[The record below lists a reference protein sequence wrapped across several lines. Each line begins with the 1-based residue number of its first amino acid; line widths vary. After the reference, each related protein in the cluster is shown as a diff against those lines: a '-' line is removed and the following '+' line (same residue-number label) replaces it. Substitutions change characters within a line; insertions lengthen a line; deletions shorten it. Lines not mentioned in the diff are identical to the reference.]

1 MKGTGANIRG
11 AIVAVLTAG
20 VLVILSG
27 CIRPPEPGDPL
38 PGLTRAERARFEAGR
53 EVFEREF
60 TPETGLGPLFNS
72 NSCGECHED
81 PKSGGPGDEI
91 EIHATEFLVRSQ
103 GADPPGAAEPVC
115 DPLVD
120 QGGPIVQQQVTPA
133 LKEALGIEEEP
144 VPARA
149 TSTGRRTTPS
159 ILGFGLL
166 DAVPEEAIL
175 ALTDPEDRDH
185 DGVSGRPNR
194 FADGRLGRFGRKAF
208 VPDLR
213 EFNDV
218 AFLFEQGITS
228 PAQPAEDTIGG
239 QPVPPGVDPV
249 PDPEITADDL
259 ARVDDFVRFLAP
271 PSRLPGGRE
280 ARRGE
285 RVFREIGC
293 ASCHVPGL
301 VTGKSDVR
309 ALSRRPVAAYTDL
322 LLHDMGEKLAD
333 VCLGLATPA
342 EFRTEPL
349 MGLRLKS
356 AFLHDGR
363 ATTVEQA
370 IRLHGGEGT
379 GARDRFDALP
389 EPRRLSLLRFLKTL

>member
-1 MKGTGANIRG
+1 M
-11 AIVAVLTAG
+11 AVLTAG

-27 CIRPPEPGDPL
+27 CIRPPDPGDPL

-72 NSCGECHED
+72 TSCGECHED
-81 PKSGGPGDEI
+81 PKSGGTGDEI
-91 EIHATEFLVRSQ
+91 EIHATEFLVRSR
-103 GADPPGAAEPVC
+103 GAEPGSAELIC
-115 DPLVD
+115 DPLIS
-120 QGGPIVQQQVTPA
+120 QGGPIVQQQMTPA
-133 LKEALGIEEEP
+133 LKEALGIDAEP

-175 ALTDPEDRDH
+175 ALADPEDRDH

-301 VTGKSDVR
+301 VTGKSEVR

-363 ATTVEQA
+363 AATVEEA

-389 EPRRLSLLRFLKTL
+389 ESRRLSLLRFLKTL

>member
-1 MKGTGANIRG
+1 MKGTGGNVRSAS
-11 AIVAVLTAG
+11 VAVLTTG
-20 VLVILSG
+20 LLVILSG

-38 PGLTRAERARFEAGR
+38 PGLTREEKARFETGR
-53 EVFEREF
+53 EIFEREF

-72 NSCGECHED
+72 TSCGECHED
-81 PKSGGPGDEI
+81 PKSGGTGDEI
-91 EIHATEFLVRSQ
+91 EIHATEFLVRSRE
-103 GADPPGAAEPVC
+103 GDPPGSAELTC
-115 DPLVD
+115 DPLVS
-120 QGGPIVQQQVTPA
+120 QGGPVVQQQVTPA
-133 LKEALGIEEEP
+133 LKEALGIEAEP

-166 DAVPEEAIL
+166 AAVPDEAIL
-175 ALTDPEDRDH
+175 ALADPEDRDH
-185 DGVSGRPNR
+185 DGVLGRPNR
-194 FADGRLGRFGRKAF
+194 FSDGRLGRFGRKAF

-213 EFNDV
+213 EFNDA

-228 PAQPAEDTIGG
+228 PAHPAEDAIGG
-239 QPVPPGVDPV
+239 QPVPPGVDPA

-259 ARVDDFVRFLAP
+259 ARADDFVRFLAP

-293 ASCHVPGL
+293 AACHMPRL
-301 VTGKSDVR
+301 VTGTNTVR

-333 VCLGLATPA
+333 VCLGLATPS

-363 ATTVEQA
+363 AGTVEEA

-379 GARDRFDALP
+379 GARDRFEALP
-389 EPRRLSLLRFLKTL
+389 ETRRLSLLRFLKTL